1 MTVVPFMSDELG
13 EPIEDPAVAAAR
25 LRGKRAVLAVV
36 VVVSL
41 AFIASSSAQI
51 IPAVFGAGF
60 TPLPEGAP
68 AGSPEHSCA
77 IGIRALAGALS
88 RAGSR
93 LSAIAS
99 AADDSES
106 MAALRPAL
114 SPEWD
119 RADEVQQACTEARGG
134 PSAWASLER
143 LRVAEEQ
150 SGRLG
155 REELDAV
162 RHDVAAHLPAD
173 LR

>member
-1 MTVVPFMSDELG
+1 MS
-13 EPIEDPAVAAAR
+13 EDLQVAAQGGPPDGIAAAR
-25 LRGKRAVLAVV
+25 LRGKRAMLGIVL
-36 VVVSL
+36 VVSL
-41 AFIASSSAQI
+41 AFIGSSAAQI

-60 TPLPEGAP
+60 TPLPEGATE
-68 AGSPEHSCA
+68 GSPERSCA
-77 IGIRALAGALS
+77 VGIRGLAEALNRAGA
-88 RAGSR
+88 R
-93 LSAIAS
+93 LSSLAS

-119 RADEVQQACTEARGG
+119 HASEVEQACAQAQGG
-134 PSAWASLER
+134 ASAWASLQR

-155 REELDAV
+155 REDLNAV
-162 RHDVAAHLPAD
+162 RRDVAAHLPAD